1 MSDKKSLEELL
12 EDELKDEEKEKTQS
26 ETTNQEKKEE
36 TPSSPTY
43 KVGNRDLTPDQL
55 FEEYQRLQSEFTRRS
70 QRLSELEKAKSTTET
85 SSTQQSLS
93 PQDQEV
99 IRELKRLGV
108 VTKDEGVTKDEVEK
122 MREELL
128 TSAVTTSTKMSELK
142 QALDELEEDFDGA
155 DGTPK
160 VERQKILDFIVQ
172 NPNTNLTP
180 LQIAKIV
187 YYDDFVK
194 YEASKLSSNGV
205 PKTETHGLGKVTEP
219 PKAKYSFKDGSVERA
234 ILEQLG

>member
-1 MSDKKSLEELL
+1 MSEKKSLEELL
-12 EDELKDEEKEKTQS
+12 EEELSGEQKETQL

-36 TPSSPTY
+36 SQSSPTY
-43 KVGNRDLTPDQL
+43 KVGNRDLTSDQL
-55 FEEYQRLQSEFTRRS
+55 FEEYQRLQAEFTRRS

-99 IRELKRLGV
+99 LRELKRLGV
-108 VTKDEGVTKDEVEK
+108 ITRDEGVTKDEVEK

-142 QALDELEEDFDGA
+142 QALDELEEDFDGT

-219 PKAKYSFKDGSVERA
+219 PKARYSFKDGSVERA